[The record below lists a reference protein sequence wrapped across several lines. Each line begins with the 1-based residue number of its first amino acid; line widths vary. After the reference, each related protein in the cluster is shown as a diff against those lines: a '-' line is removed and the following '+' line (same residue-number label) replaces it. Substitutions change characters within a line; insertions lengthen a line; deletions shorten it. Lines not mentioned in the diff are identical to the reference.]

1 MSNIVECYTDASYS
15 PQTGLCVV
23 GYKIGNHNI
32 ITECLTCI
40 KNTQAE
46 LYAVEKCIE
55 ICKNF
60 YSKNTCFSQ
69 NGIDND
75 NISISIIIYTD
86 CQRALQNN
94 YNNKNIKVNLIKLDG
109 HKKGSLKN
117 DKDKIFSL
125 VDKKV
130 RKVLRENVK
139 NIENLK

>member
-15 PQTGLCVV
+15 PQTGLCVI
-23 GYKIGNHNI
+23 GYKIDNHNI
-32 ITECLTCI
+32 ITECLTNI

-55 ICKNF
+55 ICKNTYF
-60 YSKNTCFSQ
+60 VQ
-69 NGIDND
+69 NEIN
-75 NISISIIIYTD
+75 NNNNISIIIYTD

-94 YNNKNIKVNLIKLDG
+94 YNDKNIKVNLIKLDG

-139 NIENLK
+139 KILKI

>member
-1 MSNIVECYTDASYS
+1 MSNIIECYTDASYS

-32 ITECLTCI
+32 VTECLTNT

-55 ICKNF
+55 ICNNVYGF
-60 YSKNTCFSQ
+60 DIN
-69 NGIDND
+69 
-75 NISISIIIYTD
+75 IIIYTD
-86 CQRALQNN
+86 CQRAMQNN
-94 YNNKNIKVNLIKLDG
+94 YSTNDIKVNLIKLDG
-109 HKKGSLKN
+109 HKKGVLKS

-130 RKVLRENVK
+130 RKVLRENVR
-139 NIENLK
+139 NI